1 MVNITTLWYNDDKI
15 RDQGVEVMINSIIAG
30 DYEGH
35 VVQKGPKGVTI
46 SKGFKLIYLTKE
58 NVESYE
64 VITEDIRK
72 SAASGVSR
80 GIVGGAIL
88 GPVGLLAGLS
98 AKNKGAYQVAIQF
111 KDGKKSLLEINDKV
125 YKQLIKDLF

>member
-1 MVNITTLWYNDDKI
+1 MANTV
-15 RDQGVEVMINSIIAG
+15 IAG
-30 DYEGH
+30 DYEGYI
-35 VVQKGPKGVTI
+35 VVKGVNGCVLG
-46 SKGFKLIYLTKE
+46 KGFSQQIQLTKE

-64 VITEDIRK
+64 IITEDIRK

-98 AKNKGAYQVAIQF
+98 AKNKGTYQIAIQF
-111 KDGKKSLLEINDKV
+111 KDGKKSLLEVKDKV